1 MYCDCEKEE
10 FTKDQVWMWKGGKVE
25 ESKAAKKK
33 KKGKQKIPLD
43 FGLNMELRFKQSI

>member
-10 FTKDQVWMWKGGKVE
+10 FTKDGVWMWKGGKVE
-25 ESKAAKKK
+25 ESKAAKKKKK

-43 FGLNMELRFKQSI
+43 FGLNMELRFK